1 MNPKS
6 AGNEIEQT
14 EMGNAKHAKIIPGPK
29 RQALP
34 LLKLGMP
41 ISPISLN

>member
-1 MNPKS
+1 MKS
-6 AGNEIEQT
+6 KLAGNEMEQT
-14 EMGNAKHAKIIPGPK
+14 EMGNAKHDKIILGPK